1 MGINIGKKTRH
12 SKCTRRDGEVIWAS
26 KQANLTHKINRRGAT
41 DKAGR
46 IQRMRSRLEDLDR
59 AGKGKATREPN
70 GGQDASD
77 TNIIGE
83 DRRDEVQ
90 EASEEMRRVGKRQHE
105 REMMSQT
112 QDDDGRTGASL

>member
-1 MGINIGKKTRH
+1 MGRTTNR
-12 SKCTRRDGEVIWAS
+12 SQCARRDGEAIWAS
-26 KQANLTHKINRRGAT
+26 KQANLTHKIIRRGAT
-41 DKAGR
+41 DNVGR
-46 IQRMRSRLEDLDR
+46 IQRMRSRLEDLDS
-59 AGKGKATREPN
+59 AGRGKATREPN
-70 GGQDASD
+70 GGQDASG